1 MTAMKK
7 MNLIKQPLYRKL
19 RGYAFD
25 PSLSLKLDT
34 IGINEITYY
43 IPWEN
48 DLKPGPEGEYI
59 KVIDRDPSSNETYT
73 PVDLNQM
80 EILAD
85 NGITPNV
92 SNPQFHQQMVY
103 AVAMNTIT
111 NFEKAIGRKVMW
123 SPKNKDQIIKK
134 NDENEKS
141 ESVFVKQLIIYPHA
155 LREANAYYS
164 PERKALLFGYF
175 NAAPANVDLFM
186 PGSLVY
192 SCLSHDIIA
201 HEVTH
206 AILDGIFRHYMDQ
219 TNPDVGAFHEGFS
232 DIVALFQHFT
242 FPEVLKNQI
251 AKSRGK
257 FDAENLLG
265 QLAVEFGIASGGYG
279 ALRDAIGTI
288 GEKNGIW
295 SLTKP
300 DVNAYSSVFEPHD
313 RGSILVAAVFDAY
326 INIYNHRTEDLI
338 RIGTNGT
345 GILPLGSLNPDLV
358 NRLADE
364 ASKTAF
370 HVLNMCIRA
379 LDYCPPID
387 INYGDY
393 LRALITADVELVAD
407 DDKNYRIA
415 FINAFKKW
423 GIYPEGISNLS
434 VETLTYSAEEQP
446 EEFKEFS
453 LTLKDFLRDFK
464 NRINYVT
471 NREEKFEAT
480 LEFITGS
487 KSERSDPEAP
497 PAKGLHEYFFNQTKN
512 NSILFEKLT
521 GLIFSDNYKK
531 LNIKTSGKYR
541 TGPSIEIHSIR
552 LNNRVSPDGS
562 LLNQIIITLAQRCCL
577 EVVYDEMNDN
587 YSITTFPFD
596 KKKVKEEGCFIF
608 RGGCTLIFDL
618 NTLQLTNVI
627 SKPIFDVEKFNNKKR
642 VYTPNINRAKMQYRC
657 SWGDYAELTGFAA
670 VKNSLEP
677 FAHIHKSKTDIYG

>member
-1 MTAMKK
+1 MATTKK
-7 MNLIKQPLYRKL
+7 SNPIKQPLYRKL

-25 PSLSLKLDT
+25 PSQSLNLDT

-43 IPWEN
+43 IPWEK
-48 DLKPGPEGEYI
+48 DLKPGPDGEYV
-59 KVIDRDPSSNETYT
+59 KVIDRDPSSNETYAAI
-73 PVDLNQM
+73 DLNQL

-85 NGITPNV
+85 DGITPNV

-123 SPKNKDQIIKK
+123 SPKDRQRKK
-134 NDENEKS
+134 KS
-141 ESVFVKQLIIYPHA
+141 DSKTKPDSTFVKQLLIYPHA

-164 PERKALLFGYF
+164 PDRKALLFGYF
-175 NAAPANVDLFM
+175 NATPTNVDLFM

-192 SCLSHDIIA
+192 SCLSHDIVA
-201 HEVTH
+201 HETTH
-206 AILDGIFRHYMDQ
+206 AILDGVFRHYMEQ
-219 TNPDVGAFHEGFS
+219 THPDVGAFHEAFS

-242 FPEVLKNQI
+242 FPEALKNQI
-251 AKSRGK
+251 SKSRGK

-288 GEKNGIW
+288 DEESRVW
-295 SLTKP
+295 SPTKP
-300 DVNAYSSVFEPHD
+300 DVDAYSNVFEPHD

-326 INIYNHRTEDLI
+326 ISIYNHRTADLI

-345 GILPLGSLNPDLV
+345 GILPQGSLNVDLV

-364 ASKTAF
+364 AAKTAS
-370 HVLNMCIRA
+370 HVLSMCIRA
-379 LDYCPPID
+379 LDYCPPVD

-407 DDKNYRIA
+407 DSRSYRIA
-415 FINAFKKW
+415 FINAFRKW
-423 GIYPEGISNLS
+423 GIYPEGISSLS
-434 VETLTYSAEEQP
+434 VETLTYTAEEKSD
-446 EEFKEFS
+446 EFKEFS

-464 NRINYVT
+464 NKISYVT
-471 NREEKFEAT
+471 DRKERFDAT
-480 LEFITGS
+480 LEFITGNKSVDS
-487 KSERSDPEAP
+487 KSDKSQT
-497 PAKGLHEYFFNQTKN
+497 KGLHEYFFDGTKN
-512 NSILFEKLT
+512 NSVLFEKLT
-521 GLIFSDNYKK
+521 GLVFSDNYKK

-562 LLNQIIITLAQRCCL
+562 SLNQIIITLAQRCCVK
-577 EVVYDEMNDN
+577 VVYHETNDD

-596 KKKVKEEGCFIF
+596 TKKAEEEEGCLIF

-618 NTLQLTNVI
+618 NTLQLTSVI
-627 SKPIFDVEKFNNKKR
+627 SKPIFDIDKYNSKKR
-642 VYTPNINRAKMQYRC
+642 VYAPNFNRVKMQYRC
-657 SWGDYAELTGFAA
+657 NWGDYAELTGFAA
-670 VKNSLEP
+670 VKNNLEP

>member
-1 MTAMKK
+1 MATTKK
-7 MNLIKQPLYRKL
+7 SNLVKKPLYRKL

-25 PSLSLKLDT
+25 PSQSLNLDT
-34 IGINEITYY
+34 KGINEITYY

-48 DLKPGPEGEYI
+48 DLKPGPEGEYM

-73 PVDLNQM
+73 PIDLNQL

-85 NGITPNV
+85 DGITPNV

-123 SPKNKDQIIKK
+123 SPKHKERKK
-134 NDENEKS
+134 KS
-141 ESVFVKQLIIYPHA
+141 SSKTKSDSTFVKQLLIYPHA

-175 NAAPANVDLFM
+175 NATPANIDLFM

-192 SCLSHDIIA
+192 SCLSHDIVA
-201 HEVTH
+201 HETTH
-206 AILDGIFRHYMDQ
+206 AILDGIFRHYMEQ
-219 TNPDVGAFHEGFS
+219 THPDVGAFHEAFS

-242 FPEVLKNQI
+242 FSEVLKNQI

-288 GEKNGIW
+288 DEESRVWNP
-295 SLTKP
+295 TKA
-300 DVNAYSSVFEPHD
+300 DVNAYSNVFEPHD

-326 INIYNHRTEDLI
+326 INIYNHRTADLI

-345 GILPLGSLNPDLV
+345 GILLQGSLNIDLV

-364 ASKTAF
+364 AAKTAS

-379 LDYCPPID
+379 LDYCPPVD
-387 INYGDY
+387 INFGDY

-407 DDKNYRIA
+407 DDKSYRIA
-415 FINAFKKW
+415 FINAFRKW
-423 GIYPEGISNLS
+423 GIYPEGISSLS
-434 VETLTYSAEEQP
+434 VETLTYSAKEQS

-453 LTLKDFLRDFK
+453 STLKDFLRDFK
-464 NRINYVT
+464 NKISYVT
-471 NREEKFEAT
+471 DRKEKFEAT
-480 LEFITGS
+480 LEFITGN
-487 KSERSDPEAP
+487 KSEESESNSSPT
-497 PAKGLHEYFFNQTKN
+497 KGLHEYFFDETKK

-521 GLIFSDNYKK
+521 GLIFSDNYKN

-541 TGPSIEIHSIR
+541 IGPSIEIHSIR

-562 LLNQIIITLAQRCCL
+562 LLNQIIITLAQRCCVK
-577 EVVYDEMNDN
+577 VVHDEANDK
-587 YSITTFPFD
+587 YSITTFPFNTQ
-596 KKKVKEEGCFIF
+596 KAEEEDGCFIF

-627 SKPIFDVEKFNNKKR
+627 SKPIFDIDKFNNKKR
-642 VYTPNINRAKMQYRC
+642 VYTPNINRVKMQYRC
-657 SWGDYAELTGFAA
+657 NWGDYAELTGFAA
-670 VKNSLEP
+670 VKNNLEP